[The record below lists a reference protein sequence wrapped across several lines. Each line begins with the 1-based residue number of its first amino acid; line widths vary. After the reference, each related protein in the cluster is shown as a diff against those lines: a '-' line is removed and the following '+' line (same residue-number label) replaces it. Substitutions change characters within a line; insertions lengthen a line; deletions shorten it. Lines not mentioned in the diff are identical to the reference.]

1 MPVVETDV
9 RVTRESAD
17 RLRYEPGGPIIAT
30 NVQEAIEA
38 IGNVVA
44 PAAKVVTFAMS
55 PYTPLAAETLLLVDT
70 SGGAVTIAMPLSS
83 TRQFDLEVKDST
95 GNSVANPISVNRTAP
110 DTIDGLTTY
119 TIDSAYGAARLGP
132 KTGGYFVH
140 A

>member
-1 MPVVETDV
+1 MPVVGTDM
-9 RVTRESAD
+9 RVTREAAD
-17 RLRYEPGGPIIAT
+17 RIRYEPGGPIAAT
-30 NVQEAIEA
+30 NVQEAIET
-38 IGNVVA
+38 VA
-44 PAAKVVTFAMS
+44 AGGGPVPTAVTFAMS
-55 PYTPLAAETLLLVDT
+55 PYTPLATDTLLLVDT

-110 DTIDGLTTY
+110 DTIDGLATY